1 MKTQSKQRRTTP
13 REARLNFRLHPDI
26 KARVER
32 AAALSGQT
40 LTDFATNAVLE
51 KAAGVILRETT
62 IDLGEEDR
70 KFFFALLDADS
81 KPSKKLNAAA
91 ARYRTGHD
99 DGNAYHW

>member
-1 MKTQSKQRRTTP
+1 MKTQSKRRAP
-13 REARLNFRLHPDI
+13 IEARLNFRLHPDI

-81 KPSKKLNAAA
+81 KPSIKSKAAA
-91 ARYRTGHD
+91 ARYRKGHY
-99 DGNAYHW
+99 DGNGYHW